1 MKKRWP
7 SLLLGLAVSIIA
19 LVYLFRRD
27 LGGVRDELA
36 SARYWTVLPVMAIS
50 LLGLWLRSIRWR
62 VLLNGRLS
70 PGESFHILNISYF
83 VNGVLPLRV
92 GELARA
98 VLALRADPPV
108 PVLTSIS
115 TVVVE
120 RLLDTLAVF
129 GLVGITIALLP
140 TGLEIGLVGIAL
152 GVGAIIGVIVLAV
165 FAARPPWAHAVL
177 RGVGRVIRFLDTP
190 RLHAWMDD
198 LLEGILPLA
207 SPRLLL
213 LSVWWTVA
221 AWFTS
226 VAAGYVM
233 LYAIFDHPTWTASMA
248 MIALASFVVAVPAV
262 PGNLGP
268 FEAAIAFGLAAA
280 GLVAE
285 ASDAPSVALALLLH
299 AVNLGT
305 YILAGLAG
313 LWALDVSLGEVTRA
327 AQNLRTREGEA
338 KPELD
343 GQTTLTDV

>member
-7 SLLLGLAVSIIA
+7 SLLLGLAVSVIA

-36 SARYWTVLPVMAIS
+36 DANYWTVIPVVALS
-50 LLGLWLRSIRWR
+50 TLGLWLRSIRWR
-62 VLLNGRLS
+62 VLLKGRLS
-70 PGESFHILNISYF
+70 PSDSFHILNISYF

-129 GLVGITIALLP
+129 GLVGITLAVLP
-140 TGLEIGLVGIAL
+140 TGLEIGLVGVAL

-177 RGVGRVIRFLDTP
+177 RGLGRVIKFLDTP
-190 RLHAWMDD
+190 RLHAWVDD

-213 LSVWWTVA
+213 QSVWWTA
-221 AWFTS
+221 ASWATS

-233 LYAIFDHPTWTASMA
+233 LYAVFDHPTWAASMA

-268 FEAAIAFGLAAA
+268 FEAAIVFGIAAA
-280 GLVAE
+280 DLVVETTDPRA
-285 ASDAPSVALALLLH
+285 VALALILH
-299 AVNLGT
+299 AVNLAT
-305 YILAGLAG
+305 YIVTGLIG
-313 LWALDVSLGEVTRA
+313 LWALNVNLGEVTRA
-327 AQNLRTREGEA
+327 AQTLRTRQSQSNSDLET
-338 KPELD
+338 
-343 GQTTLTDV
+343 QTTPSEG